1 MDEDRRRLLAQ
12 GTTLA
17 GLLVLPA
24 LTLAQGQEAP
34 PPPAVPAEPAMLAAI
49 KGPLPFEHLVLP
61 GQEVAATMARLRA
74 ERPGIVPVVLGDP
87 AGLAD
92 LAQVI
97 AANATADE
105 VLRQGLA
112 LDLDAWMK
120 GRVDEDPAYFTAPDD
135 AGAVGPEPGGEDVE
149 PLAAIRDVLTGDFK
163 PAVVLGLVPADPPWK
178 VAAEVRPGGWNEC
191 PPAAVQ
197 LAFFKRWHEQYGAV
211 VTSIAEDIIEFS
223 VARPPQTAAE
233 ARRLAREQFI
243 YCPDIVMQ
251 GVGSEAAL
259 VAMLQGSANWFFWW
273 D

>member
-12 GTTLA
+12 GTALA
-17 GLLVLPA
+17 GLLVLPMA
-24 LTLAQGQEAP
+24 DGQDAP
-34 PPPAVPAEPAMLAAI
+34 PPAMPGAI
-49 KGPLPFEHLVLP
+49 KGPLPFEHLIVP

-74 ERPGIVPVVLGDP
+74 ERPGIVPVVLGD
-87 AGLAD
+87 ASGLPD
-92 LAQVI
+92 LAKVI
-97 AANATADE
+97 AEHGTAE
-105 VLRQGLA
+105 AVLREGLA

-120 GRVDEDPAYFTAPDD
+120 ARVDEDPEYFNAPGDP
-135 AGAVGPEPGGEDVE
+135 GASPEPGGEEVE
-149 PLAAIRDVLTGDFK
+149 PLAATRDLLTGDYK
-163 PAVVLGLVPADPPWK
+163 PAVLLGLVPADPPWK

-191 PPAAVQ
+191 PDATVQ

-211 VTSIAEDIIEFS
+211 VTCIAEDIIEFS
-223 VARPPQTAAE
+223 VARPPQTPAE

-259 VAMLQGSANWFFWW
+259 AATLQGSGHWFFWW